1 MICRGTLPL
10 RKHMKILVVEDQR
23 EIVELLK
30 MYLENEGYTVLCAA
44 DGVEGLML
52 FQKEHVDLCLLDV
65 MLPKMNGF
73 ELAKKIREES
83 EIPFIFLT
91 AKNSDMDKIEGFNFG
106 ADDYITKPFN
116 NMELL
121 ARIRAVMKRYHALNY
136 SVISIGSL
144 TINANEISCMKNGEN
159 VQLTPMEFKLLYI
172 LMQHPNQVFTKAQL
186 AQMTRG
192 SYYDA
197 DDSVIMTHISRLRDK
212 LKDEEGKETIQ
223 TLKGLGYRFISEK

>member
-1 MICRGTLPL
+1 
-10 RKHMKILVVEDQR
+10 MKILVVEDQR